1 MNDEVVISAN
11 KLTKT
16 FSEGKLHVDVLKGI
30 DLSVNKNE
38 MIAIVG
44 ASGSGKSTL
53 LHCLGGLD
61 KPTSGE
67 VIVNGKNINQLSQK
81 ACGKLRNHY
90 LGFIYQFHHLLSEF
104 NALENVC
111 MPLLIRGLKP
121 SDAKEKA
128 NDIIEK
134 VGLTNRRF
142 HRIGELSGGERQ
154 RIAIARAIVTEPLC
168 VLADEPTGNLDNKT
182 AEHVFELMLS
192 LNESITTSFIIVTH
206 DTVLANRMNR
216 VLTLQD
222 GIFIPPPSSS

>member
-1 MNDEVVISAN
+1 MNDSVISAQN
-11 KLTKT
+11 VTKS
-16 FSEGKLHVDVLKGI
+16 FREGKLHVDVLKGI
-30 DLSVNKNE
+30 NLEVKKNE
-38 MIAIVG
+38 MLAIVG

-67 VIVNGKNINQLSQK
+67 IIINGKNINKLSQK
-81 ACGKLRNHY
+81 ACGLLRNQY

-111 MPLLIRGLKP
+111 VPLLIRGEKP
-121 SDAKEKA
+121 AEAKEKA
-128 NDIIEK
+128 NEIIEK

-142 HRIGELSGGERQ
+142 HRVGELSGGERQ
-154 RIAIARAIVTEPLC
+154 RIAIARALVTNPLC

-192 LNESITTSFIIVTH
+192 LNENLTTSFIIVTH
-206 DTVLANRMNR
+206 DINLAQRMDR
-216 VLTLQD
+216 ILTLHD
-222 GIFIPPPSSS
+222 GKFTE

>member
-1 MNDEVVISAN
+1 MNNDSVISAQN
-11 KLTKT
+11 LTKT
-16 FSEGKLHVDVLKGI
+16 FREGKLHVDVLKGI
-30 DLSVNKNE
+30 NLTVKNNE
-38 MIAIVG
+38 MLAIVG

-67 VIVNGKNINQLSQK
+67 VFVNGKNINQLSQK
-81 ACGKLRNHY
+81 ACGILRNHY

-111 MPLLIRGLKP
+111 MPLLIRGEKT

-142 HRIGELSGGERQ
+142 HRIGEMSGGERQ
-154 RIAIARAIVTEPLC
+154 RIAIARALVTEPLC

-192 LNESITTSFIIVTH
+192 LNEHITTSFVIVTH
-206 DTVLANRMNR
+206 DINLAERMDR
-216 VLTLQD
+216 VLTLQN
-222 GIFIPPPSSS
+222 GVFTV